1 MTSPFVSET
10 DGYDTFRIPSL
21 VRASDG
27 SLVALSEGRVNGP
40 SDTGNIDI
48 VSKRSTDEG
57 ETWGPITVAVSHG
70 SNTAGNP
77 CTVIDPISGDIVLLS
92 CRNGENDTSEGIRT
106 GANPARRVY
115 VQRSTDFGQ
124 GWSTPVEIS
133 SSVRPSWMRWYATGP
148 GHGVALSSSE
158 RLVIPC
164 NHSRAPSG
172 SDTGAERKYGGGHC
186 IISDD
191 GGDTWT
197 LGFVSSNSDA
207 RVIEDETT
215 VCELNDGR
223 LYFNCRCDEADER
236 TSNRADQYSSDG
248 GLTLSDTQFFPQG
261 TLITP
266 AVQGSV
272 INTPEGLVFSCCSH
286 PDGRSAL
293 ALWTSVDDGQ
303 TWYLRKYIT
312 GRVSG
317 YSDMTL
323 MDSGSIALV
332 YETGRWNN
340 YERIEFTTVSLTEL
354 F

>member
-27 SLVALSEGRVNGP
+27 SLVALAEGRVNGP

-48 VSKRSTDEG
+48 VSKRSTDG
-57 ETWGPITVAVSHG
+57 GQTWGPITVAVSHA

-77 CTVIDPISGDIVLLS
+77 CTVVDPASGDIVLLS

-106 GANPARRVY
+106 GVNPARRVY

-148 GHGVALSSSE
+148 GHGAVLPSD
-158 RLVIPC
+158 RLVIPA
-164 NHSRAPSG
+164 NHSRTPSG
-172 SDTGAERKYGGGHC
+172 SDTGAERKYGGNHC
-186 IISDD
+186 IFSDD

-215 VCELNDGR
+215 VCTLNDGS
-223 LYFNCRCDEADER
+223 LYFNCRTDEADER
-236 TSNRADQYSSDG
+236 TGNRADQYSSDG
-248 GLTLSDTQFFPQG
+248 STLADVQFFPQG
-261 TLITP
+261 SLITP

-272 INTPEGLVFSCCSH
+272 INTIAGLVFSCCSH
-286 PDGRSAL
+286 PDGRTAL
-293 ALWTSVDDGQ
+293 ALWTSEDEGE
-303 TWYLRKYIT
+303 TWYLKKYVT

-317 YSDMTL
+317 YSDITL
-323 MDSGSIALV
+323 LDSGTIGIL
-332 YETGRWNN
+332 YEKGRWNN
-340 YERIEFTTVSLTEL
+340 YERIEFTTISITEL